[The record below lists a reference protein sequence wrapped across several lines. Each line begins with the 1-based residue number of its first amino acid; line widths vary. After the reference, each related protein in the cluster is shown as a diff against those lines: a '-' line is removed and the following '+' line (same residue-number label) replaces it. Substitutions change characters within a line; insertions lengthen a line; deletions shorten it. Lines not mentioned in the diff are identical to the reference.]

1 MQLSPS
7 KLNVLNDCPRCFW
20 IEGTLAKRPRGIFPS
35 LPGGMDRV
43 FKVYF
48 DQFRGSL
55 PGILKEQLPM
65 HALYDN
71 QANLK
76 RWRFWK
82 GGLTATVQTRHGQ
95 VTLIGALDDLL
106 INTETGQHE
115 PLDYK
120 TKGSEPKDDGRQ
132 YYQTQLDCYAL
143 MLEANR
149 MPVSGKAH
157 LVYFWPEKVVGET
170 NWTSPDITCGAAL
183 YTLDASPTRAKE
195 LIEKAAGILSML
207 KPPEQSETCEYCTF
221 HKNRR
226 IYDDPTT

>member
-82 GGLTATVQTRHGQ
+82 SGLTATVQTRHGQ

-132 YYQTQLDCYAL
+132 YYQTQLDCYTL
-143 MLEANR
+143 MLESNR
-149 MPVSGKAH
+149 LKVSGKAH
-157 LVYFWPEKVVGET
+157 LIYFWPDEIAEADGTVV
-170 NWTSPDITCGAAL
+170 SFKHAL

-195 LIEKAAGILSML
+195 LIHKAAEILAML
-207 KPPEQSETCEYCTF
+207 TPPEQSATCEYCTF

-226 IYDDPTT
+226 KYDDPTT